1 MSEGLLD
8 RLSKHRLLSTLPPE
22 QIAWVAQHGVFHRLE
37 RDDVLTAKT
46 AAVAGLHIVL
56 DGLVSIYVDRGAGR
70 RKIMEWKAGEVTG
83 LMPYSRLVSP
93 PGDVTAEEP
102 TDVVTIYRQ
111 DFPQMIRECNEL
123 TAALVHVML
132 DRARHFTSSFLH
144 DEKLVSIGRL
154 AAGLAHEL
162 NNPVSAIARSSGA
175 LTSSFAEAD
184 RASLSL
190 GSAGLSADNITLIQN
205 VREECLNGSSQKVE
219 SPLELEDREQE
230 LETWLDKHGVDPNE
244 AEALADVGITSDIL
258 DRLAQSLPRPALPM
272 VVRWIGANTSARRM
286 TAEIHE
292 AASRIHQ
299 LVDAVKG
306 FTQMD
311 RESVP
316 EPVDIAQG
324 LTNTIVVM
332 RSRAKDKA
340 VSLNLDIPNGLPL
353 VQGFAGELNQV
364 WANLIGNAIDAV
376 GENGRVDV
384 SVSPLRDGVS
394 VRVIDNGPG
403 IPPEIRDRIF
413 DPFFTTKPV
422 GQGSGLGLD
431 IVRRLVQ
438 RHNGRVELDSTP
450 GHTEFRVV
458 LP

>member
-1 MSEGLLD
+1 MSKDLLD
-8 RLSKHRLLSTLPPE
+8 RLSKHRLLSTIPPE
-22 QIAWVAQHGVFHRLE
+22 QIAWVAEHGVLHQLE

-46 AAVAGLHIVL
+46 TTVAGLHIVL
-56 DGLVSIYVDRGAGR
+56 DGHVSIYVDRGAGR
-70 RKIMEWKAGEVTG
+70 RKIMEWRGGEVTG
-83 LMPYSRLVSP
+83 LMPFSRLVSP

-102 TDVVTIYRQ
+102 TDVVTVLRK
-111 DFPQMIRECNEL
+111 DFPEMIRDCNEL
-123 TAALVHVML
+123 TAVLVHVML

-144 DEKLVSIGRL
+144 DEKLVSIGKL

-162 NNPVSAIARSSGA
+162 NNPVSAIARSSRA
-175 LTSSFAEAD
+175 LASSFSDAD
-184 RASLSL
+184 QASLLL
-190 GSAGLSADNITLIQN
+190 GSEGLSTEQHTLIKN
-205 VREECLNGSSQKVE
+205 VCEALLSGSSEKVQ
-219 SPLELEDREQE
+219 SPLEQEDRESAIAA
-230 LETWLDKHGVDPNE
+230 WLDKHGVDADE
-244 AEALADVGITSDIL
+244 AEALADIGMTVDLLNG
-258 DRLAQSLPRPALPM
+258 LAQTIPRQSLRSAL
-272 VVRWIGANTSARRM
+272 RWTAASTTARRM
-286 TAEIHE
+286 TAEINE

-324 LTNTIVVM
+324 LRNTLVVM

-340 VSLNLDIPNGLPL
+340 VSLTLEIPADLPL

-364 WANLIGNAIDAV
+364 WANLIGNALDAV
-376 GENGRVDV
+376 SENGNVKV
-384 SVSPLRDGVS
+384 SATHERDGVA
-394 VRVIDNGPG
+394 VRVVDDGPG
-403 IPPEIRDRIF
+403 VPIEIRDRIF

-438 RHNGRVELDSTP
+438 RHNGRIELDSKP
-450 GHTEFRVV
+450 GSTEFRVI

>member
-1 MSEGLLD
+1 
-8 RLSKHRLLSTLPPE
+8 
-22 QIAWVAQHGVFHRLE
+22 LE
-37 RDDVLTAKT
+37 RDGVLTAKT
-46 AAVAGLHIVL
+46 GPVEGLHIVL
-56 DGLVSIYVDRGAGR
+56 DGLLSIYVDRGAGR
-70 RKIMEWKAGEVTG
+70 RKVMEWKAGEVTG

-102 TDVVTIYRQ
+102 TDVVTVFRK
-111 DFPQMIRECNEL
+111 DFPEMIRECNEL

-162 NNPVSAIARSSGA
+162 NNPVSAIARSSRA
-175 LTSSFAEAD
+175 LTSSFSEAD
-184 RASLSL
+184 RASLLL
-190 GSAGLSADNITLIQN
+190 GSSGLSAENITVIER
-205 VREECLNGSSQKVE
+205 VCDACLTKSSQKVQ
-219 SPLELEDREQE
+219 SPLEIEDREQA
-230 LETWLDKHGVDPNE
+230 LEVWLEKHGVQPE
-244 AEALADVGITSDIL
+244 AAEALADVGMTIEML
-258 DRLAQSLPRPALPM
+258 DNLAHSLPRPALPI
-272 VVRWIGANTSARRM
+272 VLRWIAANTTARRM

-324 LTNTIVVM
+324 LTNTLVVM

-340 VSLNLDIPNGLPL
+340 VSLNLDIPNGLRL
-353 VQGFAGELNQV
+353 VQGFAGELNQI

-384 SVSPLRDGVS
+384 SVSVERDGVA
-394 VRVIDNGPG
+394 VRVADNGPG
-403 IPPEIRDRIF
+403 IPTEIRDRIF

-438 RHNGRVELDSTP
+438 RHNGRIELDSKT
-450 GHTEFRVV
+450 GRTEFRVI